1 MSILDKSRALTDRLN
16 REASQRGDVGP
27 SHRELVASD
36 EYGRSLSISPSGS
49 ACYPWSLVIRPTI
62 GAAHVSQ
69 HASIEAAQRRAAEH
83 LGRSRLMTGWTWIW
97 ESA

>member
-1 MSILDKSRALTDRLN
+1 MTTYLKSRAPT
-16 REASQRGDVGP
+16 ASTRGSADAAPGQRVM
-27 SHRELVASD
+27 VAGD
-36 EYGRSLSISPSGS
+36 EYGRALTIRPSGN
-49 ACYPWSLVIRPTI
+49 AYYPWSLVIRPTI

-97 ESA
+97 E